1 MVEQLIE
8 FVTNH
13 WILVAVFLALLAALA
28 VVESQRAG
36 RKVGPEEAVM
46 LLNRDEAVVVDIR
59 EKKEFSE
66 GHIKGAIHI
75 PMAKLK
81 ESDNQLRKHS
91 DKLILMV
98 DKAGQHS
105 GMAVKELPKDHNL
118 NVARL
123 SGGMMEWRNA
133 NLPVT
138 TK

>member
-8 FVTNH
+8 FVINH
-13 WILVAVFLALLAALA
+13 WILVSVFVALLVALA

-36 RKVGPEEAVM
+36 RKVGPQEAVM

-91 DKLILMV
+91 DKLILLV

-105 GMAVKELPKDHNL
+105 GMAVKELPKDHGL

>member
-13 WILVAVFLALLAALA
+13 WILVSVFLALLAALA

-36 RKVGPEEAVM
+36 RKVGPQEAVM

-66 GHIKGAIHI
+66 GHIKNAIHI

-91 DKLILMV
+91 DKLILLV

-105 GMAVKELPKDHNL
+105 GMAVKELPKEHGL

>member
-1 MVEQLIE
+1 LD
-8 FVTNH
+8 TGRS
-13 WILVAVFLALLAALA
+13 LLGLLAALA

-36 RKVGPEEAVM
+36 RKVGPQEAVM

-105 GMAVKELPKDHNL
+105 GMAVKELPQGPQPERGEAIGWDD
-118 NVARL
+118 
-123 SGGMMEWRNA
+123 GMAQRQPA
-133 NLPVT
+133 GHHQVGSAGHRR
-138 TK
+138 

>member
-1 MVEQLIE
+1 
-8 FVTNH
+8 
-13 WILVAVFLALLAALA
+13 
-28 VVESQRAG
+28 
-36 RKVGPEEAVM
+36 VGPQEAVM

>member
-36 RKVGPEEAVM
+36 RKVGPQEAVM

-81 ESDNQLRKHS
+81 ESDKPAAQAQRQA
-91 DKLILMV
+91 DP
-98 DKAGQHS
+98 DGGQ
-105 GMAVKELPKDHNL
+105 GRAALGDG
-118 NVARL
+118 R
-123 SGGMMEWRNA
+123 
-133 NLPVT
+133 
-138 TK
+138 

>member
-13 WILVAVFLALLAALA
+13 WILVSVFVALLVALA

-36 RKVGPEEAVM
+36 RKVGPQEAVM

-81 ESDNQLRKHS
+81 ESDNQLRKYS
-91 DKLILMV
+91 DKLILLV

-123 SGGMMEWRNA
+123 AGGMMEWRNA

-138 TK
+138 NK